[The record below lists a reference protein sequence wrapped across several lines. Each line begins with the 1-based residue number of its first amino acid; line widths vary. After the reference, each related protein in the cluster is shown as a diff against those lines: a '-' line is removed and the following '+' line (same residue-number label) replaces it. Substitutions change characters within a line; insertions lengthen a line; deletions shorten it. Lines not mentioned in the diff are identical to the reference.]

1 MNLKLKSRNP
11 ERISSILAE
20 LENTWKRYPDLR
32 LGQLIMDIIPDDNLR
47 FYIEDDKMLEAIK
60 ACRKEGYSV
69 HNIGKS
75 VCFHSLF

>member
-1 MNLKLKSRNP
+1 MELKSRNP

-47 FYIEDDKMLEAIK
+47 FYIEDDKMLGAIK
-60 ACRKEGYSV
+60 AFGCSEGTDEE
-69 HNIGKS
+69 
-75 VCFHSLF
+75 